1 MIDLN
6 ESALESAGVS
16 RFGETNLYLSY
27 QEPADGGGLVSEA
40 GNAVHNL
47 DQYNIWYNPS
57 SSDVDSLNDWSFN
70 QDQNAIELY
79 FDESVDNVG
88 DPSLYSVYG
97 EGGTQIANAVNSV
110 GFNSDWG
117 DNTIFI
123 TLNLDALET
132 AGVNSQ
138 EQLYVEYSG
147 PDVGSGLEGLT
158 LNNGTIVES
167 FTKEVWFNGNIGDE
181 SMLDYIDSYGDADLT
196 LRFYGDSLDTS
207 IDPVGLMSAFSIY
220 APDSNEDWMAGDLID
235 NEIESILFSE
245 DG

>member
-1 MIDLN
+1 MAGDLIDNAIESISFSEDGYQLLIDLN

-57 SSDVDSLNDWSFN
+57 SSDVDSLNGWSFN
-70 QDQNAIELY
+70 REQNAIELY
-79 FDESVDNVG
+79 FDESVNNVG
-88 DPSLYSVYG
+88 DSSLYSVYG
-97 EGGTQIANAVNSV
+97 DDGTQIANAVNSV

-147 PDVGSGLEGLT
+147 PDAGSGLEGLT
-158 LNNGTIVES
+158 RIME
-167 FTKEVWFNGNIGDE
+167 
-181 SMLDYIDSYGDADLT
+181 
-196 LRFYGDSLDTS
+196 
-207 IDPVGLMSAFSIY
+207 P
-220 APDSNEDWMAGDLID
+220 
-235 NEIESILFSE
+235 LFSPSIRTFGLTATLVINRCWIISLHLVMQISPYVSMATAWIRVLICM
-245 DG
+245 D